1 MSREVDAREKELIH
15 QVHRDILIK
24 CLESVK
30 SLAPILICSMKI
42 FVQILNQ
49 GKLIFTNLLYWV
61 IFYYINLIYK
71 VVKIYDCT

>member
-1 MSREVDAREKELIH
+1 MLTILQDLSPCLTKVSREVDAREKELIH
-15 QVHRDILIK
+15 EAHRYVLVR

-49 GKLIFTNLLYWV
+49 SK
-61 IFYYINLIYK
+61 
-71 VVKIYDCT
+71 

>member
-1 MSREVDAREKELIH
+1 MDAREKELIH
-15 QVHRDILIK
+15 QVHRDILMR

-49 GKLIFTNLLYWV
+49 SMHDFFFDIYIFVLLCLSYHLKLN
-61 IFYYINLIYK
+61 
-71 VVKIYDCT
+71 